1 MKYVVKFKPSAAR
14 SLRALNRADQIKV
27 AAKINSLAN
36 NPRPTGVKNLEA
48 KKSLYRVRMGD
59 YRIIYQIKDNI
70 LVVLVVAI
78 GHRKDIYNK
87 LQRIKV

>member
-1 MKYVVKFKPSAAR
+1 MKYVVKFKPSAAK
-14 SLRALNRADQIKV
+14 SLRALNRADQKKIG
-27 AAKINSLAN
+27 ARINSLAD
-36 NPRPTGVKNLEA
+36 NPRPAGVINLEA

-70 LVVLVVAI
+70 LIVLVVAI

-87 LQRIKV
+87 LQRFKV